1 MLDTTDDDRA
11 PTNLA
16 AFARLKNLKLARL
29 SHLDDREDVVR
40 NLLTNNANLDHLEIG
55 QCYYMSHHVFCNI
68 DVSSPPR

>member
-1 MLDTTDDDRA
+1 MTTLTMLDTTDDDRA

-40 NLLTNNANLDHLEIG
+40 I
-55 QCYYMSHHVFCNI
+55 Y
-68 DVSSPPR
+68 